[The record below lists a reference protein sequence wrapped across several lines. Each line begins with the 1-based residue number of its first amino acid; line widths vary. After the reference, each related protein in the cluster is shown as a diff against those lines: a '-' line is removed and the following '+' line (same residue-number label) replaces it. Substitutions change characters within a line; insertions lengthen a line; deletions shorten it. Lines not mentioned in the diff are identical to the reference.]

1 MRKALAALTVLVLVS
16 SPLQASA
23 AVKAGATCTKAGN
36 TSTVKGIKY
45 TCVKG
50 GKKLVWNKGVK
61 VVAASTPTPTP
72 SPTVTATPTPT
83 PSPTPTVTPTA
94 TPTPTPTPTPTK
106 TFNSLW
112 EKYDLTKP
120 TSAAE
125 VIKKATDNFKSYT
138 SVVRNPNQEV
148 KFYAQPGVD
157 ETLINWVKEG
167 SIYVARRFAY
177 PALPSTFSSII
188 AIDKTWLEAT
198 YLAAGFPA
206 NKAKGQAEGFCG
218 GAPACGSADSNLW
231 NYSVIQ
237 KSNSLVTN
245 KVGLA
250 QTPGHELFHAIH
262 GILAK
267 GTRADVAGTNIP
279 NWYIE
284 GPAMFVGLQ
293 TSGVLG
299 FADYLTLGR
308 PSMTDRFKYG
318 KGTNLTSTLSEFKAN
333 DGVVDPYAIGF
344 AASEFL
350 VSQVGVEKMVNVY
363 AALGQGKNFE
373 AAFKQGTGIE
383 LVDFFAMFEE
393 IRGTLGF
400 PKS

>member
-23 AVKAGATCTKAGN
+23 AVKAGATCTKAGT

-45 TCVKG
+45 TCVKS

-61 VVAASTPTPTP
+61 VVVAATPTPT
-72 SPTVTATPTPT
+72 PTVTATPIPT

-94 TPTPTPTPTPTK
+94 TPTPSPTPTPTK

-138 SVVRNPNQEV
+138 SVIRNPNQEV

-157 ETLINWVKEG
+157 ETLTNWVKEG
-167 SIYVARRFAY
+167 SLYVARRFEY

-237 KSNSLVTN
+237 KSNALVNN

-267 GTRADVAGTNIP
+267 DARADVAGTNIP

>member
-1 MRKALAALTVLVLVS
+1 MRKVLAALTVLVLVS
-16 SPLQASA
+16 LPLQATA
-23 AVKAGATCTKAGN
+23 AVKAGATCTKAGT

-45 TCVKG
+45 TCVKS

-61 VVAASTPTPTP
+61 VVVAATPTPT
-72 SPTVTATPTPT
+72 PTVTATPTPT

-138 SVVRNPNQEV
+138 SVIRNPNQEV

-167 SIYVARRFAY
+167 SLYVARRFEY

-237 KSNSLVTN
+237 KSNALVNN

-267 GTRADVAGTNIP
+267 DARADVAGTNIP

-299 FADYLTLGR
+299 FADYLSLGR
-308 PSMTDRFKYG
+308 PSMTDRFKNG